1 MKRERELRELLVEV
15 DENRRRLMGAYFTGI
30 GLTVGQGQPRILNT
44 LLDREGITQRELADA
59 CRFDVTTIS
68 RTLNHL
74 EKAGFIRRESDPQS
88 RRCYLI
94 VLTEKGRE
102 TAEKVRLGYA
112 RMEEILPA
120 GMEPEEKKTLK
131 RELEK
136 LLDNLRSVDAV
147 MNQEE

>member
-1 MKRERELRELLVEV
+1 MKRERELRDLLMEV
-15 DENRRRLMGAYFTGI
+15 DENRRRLMGAYFTGL

-74 EKAGFIRRESDPQS
+74 EKAGLIRRETDPQS

-94 VLTEKGRE
+94 VLTDKGRK
-102 TAEKVRLGYA
+102 TAQKVRIGFAAL
-112 RMEEILPA
+112 EDILSA
-120 GMEPEEKKTLK
+120 GMEKDEKMRLK
-131 RELEK
+131 EELEK
-136 LLDNLRSVDAV
+136 VIANLKSVDAV
-147 MNQEE
+147 VKEEE

>member
-1 MKRERELRELLVEV
+1 MKREHELRELLVEI

-44 LLDREGITQRELADA
+44 LLKKERITQRELADA

-74 EKAGFIRRESDPQS
+74 ENAGLIRREADPQS

-94 VLTEKGRE
+94 VLTDKGRK
-102 TAEKVRLGYA
+102 TAEKVRSGFA
-112 RMEEILPA
+112 EM
-120 GMEPEEKKTLK
+120 
-131 RELEK
+131 EK
-136 LLDNLRSVDAV
+136 LLSGGMSAEEKAVLTGELEGILENLKQTEAV
-147 MNQEE
+147 QTES

>member
-74 EKAGFIRRESDPQS
+74 EKAGFIKADDAILSCLPKRAARRQRRCGSDSRAWKKFCPRAWS
-88 RRCYLI
+88 RR
-94 VLTEKGRE
+94 R
-102 TAEKVRLGYA
+102 R
-112 RMEEILPA
+112 
-120 GMEPEEKKTLK
+120 K
-131 RELEK
+131 R
-136 LLDNLRSVDAV
+136 
-147 MNQEE
+147 

>member
-1 MKRERELRELLVEV
+1 MKRERELRDLLMEV
-15 DENRRRLMGAYFTGI
+15 DENRRRLMGAYFTGL

-74 EKAGFIRRESDPQS
+74 EKAGLIRRETDPQS

-94 VLTEKGRE
+94 VLTDKGRK
-102 TAEKVRLGYA
+102 TAQKVRIGFAGL
-112 RMEEILPA
+112 EDILSA
-120 GMEPEEKKTLK
+120 GMEKDEKMRLK
-131 RELEK
+131 EELEK
-136 LLDNLRSVDAV
+136 VIANLKSVDAV
-147 MNQEE
+147 VKEEE

>member
-1 MKRERELRELLVEV
+1 MKNERELRDLLMEV
-15 DENRRRLMGAYFTGI
+15 DENRRRLMGAYFTGL

-74 EKAGFIRRESDPQS
+74 EKAGLIRRETDPQS

-102 TAEKVRLGYA
+102 TAEKVRIGFTRL
-112 RMEEILPA
+112 EEILSA
-120 GMEPEEKKTLK
+120 GMADEEKKRLK
-131 RELEK
+131 EELK
-136 LLDNLRSVDAV
+136 KVIANLKSVDAV
-147 MNQEE
+147 VKAEE